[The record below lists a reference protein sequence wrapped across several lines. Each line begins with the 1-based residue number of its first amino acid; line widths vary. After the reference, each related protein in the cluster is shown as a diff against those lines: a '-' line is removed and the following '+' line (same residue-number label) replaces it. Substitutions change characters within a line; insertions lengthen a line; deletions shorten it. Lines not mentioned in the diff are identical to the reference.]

1 MKTMED
7 QINIF
12 EYMAKEYP
20 KMSLNGCGN
29 CICRHCLYWWSN
41 RCPFGKCWDDHRAQV
56 NPYDKAHPDGP
67 QRTGWSNWKTDQA
80 YWCRGG
86 VCYPAYEC
94 EIYVKYTGQRVETC
108 LDANVQVFQDGYIL
122 CSLVDIARCKQCYE
136 RWERKNDED

>member
-56 NPYDKAHPDGP
+56 SPYDKAHPDGP

-94 EIYVKYTGQRVETC
+94 EIYVKYTGQRGGDMPGREC
-108 LDANVQVFQDGYIL
+108 ASISRRIYSMQSGGYCRMQTVL
-122 CSLVDIARCKQCYE
+122 
-136 RWERKNDED
+136 